1 MSRLRNWRLILGWVL
16 AVAIL
21 IFLAQTLVSSWDKV
35 ATSGFH
41 FEFNLP
47 LLAASLVL
55 LVIGRGFAVEAW
67 RRVLMALGNRV
78 PFRFAFYTWFISNLT
93 RYVPGNIWQV
103 ATMMILVEREGVS
116 KMNALL
122 SQAVYTAI
130 ALSITALFGLTL
142 LPIAQEYL
150 PFAALLF
157 IGLIV
162 FFALPP
168 DFRLILAVTSRVTR
182 YLSRNG
188 TLDSAAPGAPHLSF
202 ARGLIPPL
210 CSTAMWTTNGIAFYL
225 FVRSIANVPAQN
237 LPSFVAMNAAAYFI
251 GYISFITPSGL
262 GFREGALALMLGAF
276 FPGPVAVAIAFLT
289 RIWTTGGEM
298 LGVGIALW
306 GAPRKAP
313 PLSPPLTMGT
323 PPYPPLARGGERG
336 DAIQGLVLSEQE
348 RGDTSPLPQ

>member
-1 MSRLRNWRLILGWVL
+1 MLGVLKNWRRVVGWVL

-21 IFLAQTLVSSWDKV
+21 IFLGQTLVSSWGKV
-35 ATSGFH
+35 AASGFH
-41 FEFNLP
+41 FQFNLA
-47 LLAASLVL
+47 LLAVSLMM
-55 LVIGRGFAVEAW
+55 LVVGRGFAVEAW
-67 RRVLMALGNRV
+67 RRVLMALGNRIS
-78 PFRFAFYTWFISNLT
+78 FRFAFYTWFISNLT

-122 SQAVYTAI
+122 SQVVYTAI
-130 ALSITALFGLTL
+130 ALSVTALFGLTL

-162 FFALPP
+162 FLALPP
-168 DFRLILAVTSRVTR
+168 VFRLMLAVTSRATR
-182 YLSRNG
+182 YFRRNG
-188 TLDSAAPGAPHLSF
+188 ALDAAMPSAPHVRFLH
-202 ARGLIPPL
+202 GLVPPL
-210 CSTAMWTTNGIAFYL
+210 CSTAMWTINGIAFYL
-225 FVRSIANVPAQN
+225 FVRSIAEVPPQN

-289 RIWTTGGEM
+289 RIWTTAGEM
-298 LGVGIALW
+298 LGVGIAVW
-306 GAPRKAP
+306 GAPRKPSLGVWESANMKELEARQTP
-313 PLSPPLTMGT
+313 T
-323 PPYPPLARGGERG
+323 PPYSQTR
-336 DAIQGLVLSEQE
+336 
-348 RGDTSPLPQ
+348 

>member
-1 MSRLRNWRLILGWVL
+1 MTRLRNWRRVLGWLL

-21 IFLAQTLVSSWDKV
+21 VFLAQTLISSWDKV
-35 ATSGFH
+35 AASGFH
-41 FEFNLP
+41 FQFDLP
-47 LLAASLVL
+47 LLALSLVL

-103 ATMMILVEREGVS
+103 ATMMFLVEREGVS

-130 ALSITALFGLTL
+130 ALSVTALFGLTL

-157 IGLIV
+157 VGLIL
-162 FFALPP
+162 FFAFPP
-168 DFRLILAVTSRVTR
+168 VFRMIVAVTSRITR
-182 YLSRNG
+182 YLRRNG
-188 TLDSAAPGAPHLSF
+188 ALDSTALAAPRLSF
-202 ARGLIPPL
+202 AQGLIPPL
-210 CSTAMWTTNGIAFYL
+210 CSTAMWTINGIAFFL
-225 FVRSIANVPAQN
+225 FVRSITDALPQN

-251 GYISFITPSGL
+251 GYISFVTPSGL

-289 RIWTTGGEM
+289 RIWTTAGEM

-306 GAPRKAP
+306 GAPRNTS
-313 PLSPPLTMGT
+313 PLSPPLDK
-323 PPYPPLARGGERG
+323 GGQQGVPVGAEGSASRESRASSEHERG
-336 DAIQGLVLSEQE
+336 DI
-348 RGDTSPLPQ
+348 SPLPQ